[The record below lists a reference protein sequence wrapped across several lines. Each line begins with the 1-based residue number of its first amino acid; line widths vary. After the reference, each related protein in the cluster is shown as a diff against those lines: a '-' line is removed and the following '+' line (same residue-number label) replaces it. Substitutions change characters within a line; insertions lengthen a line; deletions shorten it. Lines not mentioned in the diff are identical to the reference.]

1 MASAL
6 LLASASAFGQG
17 AKAAPAFEVASV
29 KPAPHV
35 SLDVVFSG
43 KAHVG
48 VRIDKAYADFGATPL
63 QELVTYAY
71 RVKPYQVL
79 GPDWMK
85 DARFDVLGKLP
96 KGASAD
102 SVPEMVQALLAERF
116 HLKVHV
122 VSKDLPVY
130 ALVIGKGGSTL
141 RPKSADYKDP
151 PTGLADTNE
160 LVPQTMEAYAKVLCK
175 AVDRPV
181 VDQTGLKGEFMV
193 PMFAALGAAIDHRH
207 EVRAQQRAGG
217 ETAIEPPQD
226 SHLSKAFIGGLMLES
241 RKLPMRLIVVDHVDM
256 KPTAN

>member
-1 MASAL
+1 MKISIIPMASAL

-96 KGASAD
+96 AGASKD
-102 SVPEMVQALLAERF
+102 SVPEMVQGA
-116 HLKVHV
+116 
-122 VSKDLPVY
+122 S
-130 ALVIGKGGSTL
+130 GGAFPSEGP
-141 RPKSADYKDP
+141 RGEQGPS
-151 PTGLADTNE
+151 GLC
-160 LVPQTMEAYAKVLCK
+160 V
-175 AVDRPV
+175 
-181 VDQTGLKGEFMV
+181 G
-193 PMFAALGAAIDHRH
+193 HRQG
-207 EVRAQQRAGG
+207 RLDASSQAGG
-217 ETAIEPPQD
+217 
-226 SHLSKAFIGGLMLES
+226 L
-241 RKLPMRLIVVDHVDM
+241 
-256 KPTAN
+256 